1 MINEEQKQVN
11 RDALEN
17 HKLKNACET
26 LQMEVNDEGAKN
38 EDLNETYLS
47 LKNFSY
53 KMIDTYKE
61 LYDDK
66 KLIQAIS
73 DNYQTIDNLLTP
85 LIMNIEES
93 KTFLNSL

>member
-1 MINEEQKQVN
+1 MVVGEELN
-11 RDALEN
+11 
-17 HKLKNACET
+17 KNDC
-26 LQMEVNDEGAKN
+26 LID
-38 EDLNETYLS
+38 TYSS

-53 KMIDTYKE
+53 KIIDTYKE

>member
-1 MINEEQKQVN
+1 
-11 RDALEN
+11 
-17 HKLKNACET
+17 
-26 LQMEVNDEGAKN
+26 MEVGEESSKND
-38 EDLNETYLS
+38 DLVETYLS

-53 KMIDTYKE
+53 KIIDTYKE

-66 KLIQAIS
+66 KLVQAIS

-85 LIMNIEES
+85 IIMNIEES